1 MLARRGVIR
10 EGERVI
16 QASEGAIATS
26 QRQGK
31 IRPGQD
37 F

>member
-1 MLARRGVIR
+1 MQARRGVIR

-26 QRQGK
+26 QKRGN
-31 IRPGQD
+31 IRAGQD